1 MEIFGERVILNEV
14 QSKIKL
20 FCVEV
25 KTEIWVQ
32 GSKQRPH
39 FQFLHIF
46 KVATLVYPND
56 IETTGNG
63 QLTVQVLEH
72 LCRTGAKPYCIDS
85 VPIHGG
91 LWVSVVRLVYITVFG
106 AELAIATSA
115 THPLVKTRDIKQLIA
130 FKGRPTCYPVA

>member
-1 MEIFGERVILNEV
+1 MEIRRERVILDKFHR
-14 QSKIKL
+14 KIKL
-20 FCVEV
+20 LCVDVES
-25 KTEIWVQ
+25 EIGVQ
-32 GSKQRPH
+32 CCKQRPH

-46 KVATLVYPND
+46 EVATLIYAND
-56 IETTGNG
+56 RETTGNG

-106 AELAIATSA
+106 AELAIAASA
-115 THPLVKTRDIKQLIA
+115 THPLVKTRDIKHLIA
-130 FKGRPTCYPVA
+130 FKGRPRGDIIA